1 MLRRKT
7 HADLDQLLVQI
18 GPRIQVFGLV
28 ISGQRGQ
35 HARPGVD
42 LGIQPCDLVPGVHD
56 HRLVGIGQVFRH
68 GTVGL
73 RSSQAVGPFHLH
85 RQGLSHENLADGSVL
100 PGQKVL
106 MQRPLRLSGA
116 LQLHIG
122 PVRDDGHGVLHHA
135 GKVPRHVLLF
145 QSFGL
150 GRGLSDH
157 PRQTVPLHKLGIKTQ
172 SAALEG
178 HGPEATGQQ
187 AQTVGIVVGG
197 MVLDKDELPRWQRHR
212 LCGDTTVDP
221 HEGRAV
227 FVIKAEPAGRP
238 GHNVHKVPPVVT
250 GPPDQF
256 QRDETEE
263 GRIQDAGNDGAQVGP
278 LQVPYKTAVQLLGFR
293 GGRAAVRRSRPKR
306 EVRAVEHA
314 VFSG

>member
-1 MLRRKT
+1 
-7 HADLDQLLVQI
+7 
-18 GPRIQVFGLV
+18 
-28 ISGQRGQ
+28 
-35 HARPGVD
+35 
-42 LGIQPCDLVPGVHD
+42 
-56 HRLVGIGQVFRH
+56 
-68 GTVGL
+68 
-73 RSSQAVGPFHLH
+73 
-85 RQGLSHENLADGSVL
+85 
-100 PGQKVL
+100 
-106 MQRPLRLSGA
+106 MQRPLRLPGA

-197 MVLDKDELPRWQRHR
+197 MVLDKDELPRRQRHR

-250 GPPDQF
+250 GTPDQF
-256 QRDETEE
+256 QRGKAEE
-263 GRIQDAGNDGAQVGP
+263 GCIQDAGNDGAQVGP
-278 LQVPYKTAVQLLGFR
+278 LQILRKAAVQFLGLR
-293 GGRAAVRRSRPKR
+293 GGRAPVRRSRPKR
-306 EVRAVEHA
+306 KVRAVEHA

>member
-1 MLRRKT
+1 MALSCLARKSSCS
-7 HADLDQLLVQI
+7 A
-18 GPRIQVFGLV
+18 
-28 ISGQRGQ
+28 
-35 HARPGVD
+35 
-42 LGIQPCDLVPGVHD
+42 PCVCPAL
-56 HRLVGIGQVFRH
+56 
-68 GTVGL
+68 
-73 RSSQAVGPFHLH
+73 SSFT
-85 RQGLSHENLADGSVL
+85 LAPCGMTATASW
-100 PGQKVL
+100 
-106 MQRPLRLSGA
+106 
-116 LQLHIG
+116 
-122 PVRDDGHGVLHHA
+122 HHA

-263 GRIQDAGNDGAQVGP
+263 GSVQDAGNDGAQVGP
-278 LQVPYKTAVQLLGFR
+278 LQVLYKTGGTAPRLPGVAVPPSALPPE
-293 GGRAAVRRSRPKR
+293 A
-306 EVRAVEHA
+306 
-314 VFSG
+314 